1 MDSKHENINLDI
13 PGLSS
18 EFITGNKA
26 RNTTKGRYSGG
37 IAFYYRTD
45 LKKHITIVKK
55 EQSGSIWVKV
65 SSQLFPFDQAV
76 YICHVYIPPSDS
88 RVSSSSNTDLYDQW
102 EQDFIKYN
110 DLGKIYVSGDL
121 NAHTS
126 TAVDYFEYD
135 KFLDQN
141 LIFYNKVDIPLRA
154 NKDRV
159 LDYYGR
165 YLLELCQWTGLLI
178 ANGRLFNDKNIGNF
192 TFCSHQGQ
200 STVDYLLLNF
210 CDFDTL
216 SHFEISEFN
225 EFSDHAPLSFDI
237 YLNNQDP
244 QHENLNSQTDTE
256 VSRKIVWD
264 DEKID
269 HFKQSLSSAND
280 CVQRITTDI
289 SNEPVDDVV
298 KNFTQF
304 LHDKAFDT
312 FGKTFG
318 SKAV

>member
-1 MDSKHENINLDI
+1 MNI
-13 PGLSS
+13 
-18 EFITGNKA
+18 
-26 RNTTKGRYSGG
+26 
-37 IAFYYRTD
+37 
-45 LKKHITIVKK
+45 
-55 EQSGSIWVKV
+55 
-65 SSQLFPFDQAV
+65 
-76 YICHVYIPPSDS
+76 
-88 RVSSSSNTDLYDQW
+88 DLYDQL
-102 EQDFIKYN
+102 EQDIIKNN
-110 DLGKIYVSGDL
+110 DLGKIYVSCDL

-141 LIFYNKVDIPLRA
+141 LIFYNKVDVPSRA

-165 YLLELCQWTGLLI
+165 YLLELCQCTGLLI
-178 ANGRLFNDKNIGNF
+178 ANGRLFNDKNTGNF
-192 TFCSHQGQ
+192 TFYSHQGQ

-225 EFSDHAPLSFDI
+225 EFSDHAPLSFNI

-264 DEKID
+264 DEK
-269 HFKQSLSSAND
+269 N
-280 CVQRITTDI
+280 
-289 SNEPVDDVV
+289 
-298 KNFTQF
+298 
-304 LHDKAFDT
+304 
-312 FGKTFG
+312 
-318 SKAV
+318 